1 MEKSIPKN
9 DSFQP
14 ENIIFLI
21 GYFLFLFL
29 ILLEIEKLANQ
40 KLSSRES

>member
-9 DSFQP
+9 DTFQP
-14 ENIIFLI
+14 ENSVFLI

-29 ILLEIEKLANQ
+29 ILLEIEKFANQ
-40 KLSSRES
+40 KPS

>member
-1 MEKSIPKN
+1 MEKFIPKN

-21 GYFLFLFL
+21 GYFLFLFP
-29 ILLEIEKLANQ
+29 IKKLANQ
-40 KLSSRES
+40 KLS

>member
-14 ENIIFLI
+14 ENIIFSI

-29 ILLEIEKLANQ
+29 ILHEIEKFANQ
-40 KLSSRES
+40 KPS

>member
-14 ENIIFLI
+14 ENSVFLI

-29 ILLEIEKLANQ
+29 ILLEIEKFANQ
-40 KLSSRES
+40 EPS